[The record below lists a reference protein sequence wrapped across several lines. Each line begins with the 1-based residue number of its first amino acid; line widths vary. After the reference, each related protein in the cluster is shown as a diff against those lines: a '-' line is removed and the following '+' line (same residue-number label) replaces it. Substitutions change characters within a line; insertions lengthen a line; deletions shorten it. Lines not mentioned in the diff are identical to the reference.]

1 MSMVLKRKSAQL
13 DHAHMT
19 VNALKSKSD
28 HRGADYNFL
37 AQNPDKEL
45 ADQTIEKY
53 KRKYS

>member
-1 MSMVLKRKSAQL
+1 MVLKRKSAQL